1 MILPERLQG
10 GEEVRE
16 LRPWL
21 NRLRDFAASLLP
33 SASPAGG
40 IRIQHL
46 PGGCLFSADIPGR
59 SGGGGA
65 ATSSSDGYE
74 GPFAVVS
81 SGAGLVTVYSY
92 NAGEGRLW
100 ESLIILGLEK
110 IAATETE
117 ISASAD
123 SHVWIEITQSG
134 GKYAYEIKAG
144 TLPAQSDSL
153 LAVPLAYIDS
163 DSNITQMQFGNIV
176 FPGRVF

>member
-46 PGGCLFSADIPGR
+46 PSGCFFSADIPAQ
-59 SGGGGA
+59 SGGG
-65 ATSSSDGYE
+65 TSSPASGEYE

-81 SGAGLVTVYSY
+81 SGTGLVTVYSY
-92 NAGEGRLW
+92 NADEGRLW

-110 IAATETE
+110 IAVTETE
-117 ISASAD
+117 ISASEG
-123 SHVWIEITQSG
+123 HVWIELTQSG

-144 TLPAQSDSL
+144 TLPVQSGSL